1 MLRQQINEYAQIHTE
16 RVSGGI
22 LGPEAFKMP
31 TVLSQQTRV
40 ESDVVSDLTP
50 LISCEQ
56 NVVYLMKAKILKKEK
71 WKPENSR

>member
-22 LGPEAFKMP
+22 LDPEAFKMP